1 MAIIIRVYSVQ
12 KLTPYIFGSHNNTN
26 STCIIFQAMMSW
38 LQENYSAALSD
49 PIIKSVII
57 IFGSVIAAKITDII
71 FSRVFKRI
79 VDKTKTNLDN
89 QIIQL
94 LHRPIFYTILFI
106 GFSVA
111 VKTVGLPDYLDFAL
125 VGIFKTCTIL
135 IWLFV
140 AMKILVISTEWASS
154 RTSNPFLQQK
164 TLSLFNNLGRIGI
177 GLFGVYFIFLS
188 WDININGIL
197 ASASV
202 LGVVLG
208 LAAKDTVANFFA
220 GIFLMADS
228 PFKEGDYIL
237 LDTGE
242 RGYVKQM
249 GIRSTRFMTRDDIEI
264 TIPNSVIAASK
275 IVNESGGPGETER
288 VRITLHVAYESDIDA
303 VKALLVTIAL
313 GNENVLKT
321 PEPRVRLREF
331 ADHGLKLQLLFWI
344 HKPEIRGRTV
354 DAVNT
359 EIYKQFAQNNI
370 SIPYP
375 TMRVI
380 LPQEGNNS

>member
-1 MAIIIRVYSVQ
+1 
-12 KLTPYIFGSHNNTN
+12 
-26 STCIIFQAMMSW
+26 MSW
-38 LQENYSAALSD
+38 LQKNYEVALSN
-49 PIIKSVII
+49 PIILSVLII
-57 IFGSVIAAKITDII
+57 LGAVIAAKITDMI
-71 FSRVFKRI
+71 FTRIFKRI
-79 VDKTKTNLDN
+79 VNKTQTNFDDRIL
-89 QIIQL
+89 QL
-94 LHRPIFYTILFI
+94 LHRPIFYSILFI

-111 VKTVGLPDYLDFAL
+111 VKTAELPNYIDYAL
-125 VGIFKTCTIL
+125 VGIFKTSTIL

-140 AMKILVISTEWASS
+140 VMKVLILSMEWASQK
-154 RTSNPFLQQK
+154 TSNPLLQQK
-164 TLSLFNNLGRIGI
+164 TLPLFNNLGKIAI
-177 GLFGVYFIFLS
+177 GLFGIYFIFLS

-197 ASASV
+197 ASAGV

-288 VRITLHVAYESDIDA
+288 VRITLHVAYESDIDD
-303 VKALLVTIAL
+303 VKALLISIAL
-313 GNENVLKT
+313 GNENVLKA
-321 PEPRVRLREF
+321 PEPRVRFREF
-331 ADHGLKLQLLFWI
+331 GDHGLKLQLLFWI

-359 EIYKQFAQNNI
+359 EIYKQFSQNNI

-375 TMRVI
+375 TMKVI
-380 LPQEGNNS
+380 LPKEGNNS

>member
-1 MAIIIRVYSVQ
+1 
-12 KLTPYIFGSHNNTN
+12 
-26 STCIIFQAMMSW
+26 MSW
-38 LQENYSAALSD
+38 LQKNYEVALSN
-49 PIIKSVII
+49 PIILSVLII
-57 IFGSVIAAKITDII
+57 LGAVIAAKITDMI
-71 FSRVFKRI
+71 FTRIFKRI
-79 VDKTKTNLDN
+79 VNKTQTNFDDRIL
-89 QIIQL
+89 QL
-94 LHRPIFYTILFI
+94 LHRPIFYSILFI

-111 VKTVGLPDYLDFAL
+111 VKTAELPNYIDYAL
-125 VGIFKTCTIL
+125 VGIFKTSTIL

-140 AMKILVISTEWASS
+140 VMKVLILSMEWASQK
-154 RTSNPFLQQK
+154 TSNPLLQQK
-164 TLSLFNNLGRIGI
+164 TLPLFNNLGKIAI
-177 GLFGVYFIFLS
+177 GLFGIYFIFLS

-197 ASASV
+197 ASAGV

-288 VRITLHVAYESDIDA
+288 VRITLHVAYESNIDD
-303 VKALLVTIAL
+303 VKALLISIAL
-313 GNENVLKT
+313 GNENVLKA
-321 PEPRVRLREF
+321 PEPRVRFREF
-331 ADHGLKLQLLFWI
+331 GDNGLKLQLLFWI

-359 EIYKQFAQNNI
+359 EIYKQFSQNNI

-375 TMRVI
+375 TMKVI
-380 LPQEGNNS
+380 LPREGNNS

>member
-1 MAIIIRVYSVQ
+1 
-12 KLTPYIFGSHNNTN
+12 
-26 STCIIFQAMMSW
+26 MMSW
-38 LQENYSAALSD
+38 LQENYEVALSN
-49 PIIKSVII
+49 PIILSVLII
-57 IFGSVIAAKITDII
+57 LGAVIAAKITDMI
-71 FSRVFKRI
+71 FTRIFKRI
-79 VDKTKTNLDN
+79 VNKTQTNFDDRIL
-89 QIIQL
+89 QL
-94 LHRPIFYTILFI
+94 LHRPIFYSILFI

-111 VKTVGLPDYLDFAL
+111 VKTAELPNYIDYAL
-125 VGIFKTCTIL
+125 VGIFKTSTIL

-140 AMKILVISTEWASS
+140 VMKVLILSMEWASQK
-154 RTSNPFLQQK
+154 TSNPLLQQK
-164 TLSLFNNLGRIGI
+164 TLPLFNNLGKIAI
-177 GLFGVYFIFLS
+177 GLFGIYFIFLS

-197 ASASV
+197 ASAGV

-228 PFKEGDYIL
+228 PYKEGDYIL

-242 RGYVKQM
+242 RGYVKSM
-249 GIRSTRFMTRDDIEI
+249 GLRSTRFMTRDDIEI

-275 IVNESGGPGETER
+275 IVNESGGPGEKER
-288 VRITLHVAYESDIDA
+288 VRITLHVAYESDIDD
-303 VKALLVTIAL
+303 VKALLISIAL

-321 PEPRVRLREF
+321 PEPRVRFREF
-331 ADHGLKLQLLFWI
+331 ADHGLRLQLLFWI

-359 EIYKQFAQNNI
+359 EIYKQFSQNNI

-375 TMRVI
+375 TMKVI
-380 LPQEGNNS
+380 LPREGNNS

>member
-1 MAIIIRVYSVQ
+1 
-12 KLTPYIFGSHNNTN
+12 
-26 STCIIFQAMMSW
+26 MSW
-38 LQENYSAALSD
+38 LQKNYDVALSN
-49 PIIKSVII
+49 PIILSVLII
-57 IFGSVIAAKITDII
+57 LGAVIAAKITDMI
-71 FSRVFKRI
+71 FTRIFKRI
-79 VDKTKTNLDN
+79 VNKTQTNFDDRIL
-89 QIIQL
+89 QL
-94 LHRPIFYTILFI
+94 LHRPIFYSILFI

-111 VKTVGLPDYLDFAL
+111 VKTAELPNYIDYAL
-125 VGIFKTCTIL
+125 VGIFKTSTIL

-140 AMKILVISTEWASS
+140 VMKVLILSMEWASQK
-154 RTSNPFLQQK
+154 TSNPLLQQK
-164 TLSLFNNLGRIGI
+164 TLPLFNNLGKIAI
-177 GLFGVYFIFLS
+177 GLFGIYFIFLS

-197 ASASV
+197 ASAGV

-288 VRITLHVAYESDIDA
+288 VRITLHVA
-303 VKALLVTIAL
+303 
-313 GNENVLKT
+313 
-321 PEPRVRLREF
+321 
-331 ADHGLKLQLLFWI
+331 
-344 HKPEIRGRTV
+344 
-354 DAVNT
+354 
-359 EIYKQFAQNNI
+359 
-370 SIPYP
+370 
-375 TMRVI
+375 
-380 LPQEGNNS
+380 

>member
-1 MAIIIRVYSVQ
+1 
-12 KLTPYIFGSHNNTN
+12 
-26 STCIIFQAMMSW
+26 MSW
-38 LQENYSAALSD
+38 LQKNYEVALSN
-49 PIIKSVII
+49 PIILSVLII
-57 IFGSVIAAKITDII
+57 LGAVIAAKITDMI
-71 FSRVFKRI
+71 FTRIFKRI
-79 VDKTKTNLDN
+79 VNKTQTNFDDRILE
-89 QIIQL
+89 L
-94 LHRPIFYTILFI
+94 LHRPIFYSILFI

-111 VKTVGLPDYLDFAL
+111 VKTAELPNYIDYAL
-125 VGIFKTCTIL
+125 VGIFKTSTIL

-140 AMKILVISTEWASS
+140 VMKILILSMEWASQK
-154 RTSNPFLQQK
+154 TSNPLLQQK
-164 TLSLFNNLGRIGI
+164 TLPLFNNLGKIAI
-177 GLFGVYFIFLS
+177 GLFGIYFIFLS

-197 ASASV
+197 ASAGV

-288 VRITLHVAYESDIDA
+288 VRITLHVAYESNIDD
-303 VKALLVTIAL
+303 VKALLISIAL
-313 GNENVLKT
+313 GNENVLKA
-321 PEPRVRLREF
+321 PEPRVRFREF

-359 EIYKQFAQNNI
+359 EIYKQFSQNNI

-375 TMRVI
+375 TMKVI
-380 LPQEGNNS
+380 LPREGNNS

>member
-1 MAIIIRVYSVQ
+1 
-12 KLTPYIFGSHNNTN
+12 
-26 STCIIFQAMMSW
+26 MMSW
-38 LQENYSAALSD
+38 LQENYEVALSN
-49 PIIKSVII
+49 PIILSVLII
-57 IFGSVIAAKITDII
+57 LGAVIAAKIMDMI
-71 FSRVFKRI
+71 FTRIFKRI
-79 VDKTKTNLDN
+79 VNKTQTNFDDRIL
-89 QIIQL
+89 QL
-94 LHRPIFYTILFI
+94 LHRPIFYSILFI

-111 VKTVGLPDYLDFAL
+111 VKTAELPNYIDYAL
-125 VGIFKTCTIL
+125 VGIFKTSTIL

-140 AMKILVISTEWASS
+140 VMKVLILSMEWASQK
-154 RTSNPFLQQK
+154 TSNPLLQQK
-164 TLSLFNNLGRIGI
+164 TLPLFNNLGKIAI
-177 GLFGVYFIFLS
+177 GLFGIYFIFLS

-197 ASASV
+197 ASAGV

-242 RGYVKQM
+242 RGYVKKM

-288 VRITLHVAYESDIDA
+288 VRITLHVAYESDIDD
-303 VKALLVTIAL
+303 VKALLISIAL
-313 GNENVLKT
+313 GNENVLKA
-321 PEPRVRLREF
+321 PEPRVRFREF
-331 ADHGLKLQLLFWI
+331 ADNGLKLQLLFWI

-359 EIYKQFAQNNI
+359 EIYKNFSQNNI

-375 TMRVI
+375 TMKVI
-380 LPQEGNNS
+380 LPREGNNS

>member
-1 MAIIIRVYSVQ
+1 
-12 KLTPYIFGSHNNTN
+12 
-26 STCIIFQAMMSW
+26 MSW
-38 LQENYSAALSD
+38 LQENYEVALSN
-49 PIIKSVII
+49 PIILSVLII
-57 IFGSVIAAKITDII
+57 LGAVIAAKITDMI
-71 FSRVFKRI
+71 FTRIFKRI
-79 VDKTKTNLDN
+79 VNKTQTNFDDRIL
-89 QIIQL
+89 QL
-94 LHRPIFYTILFI
+94 LHRPIFYSILFI

-111 VKTVGLPDYLDFAL
+111 VKTAELPNYIDYAL
-125 VGIFKTCTIL
+125 VGIFKTSTIL

-140 AMKILVISTEWASS
+140 GMKVLILSMEWASQK
-154 RTSNPFLQQK
+154 TSNPLLQQK
-164 TLSLFNNLGRIGI
+164 TLPLFNNLGKIAI
-177 GLFGVYFIFLS
+177 GLFGIYFIFLS

-197 ASASV
+197 ASAGV

-228 PFKEGDYIL
+228 PYKEGDYIL

-242 RGYVKQM
+242 RGYVKSM
-249 GIRSTRFMTRDDIEI
+249 GLRSTRFMTRDDIEI

-275 IVNESGGPGETER
+275 IVNESGGPGEKER
-288 VRITLHVAYESDIDA
+288 VRITLHVAYESDIDE
-303 VKALLVTIAL
+303 VKALLISIAL
-313 GNENVLKT
+313 GNKNVLKT
-321 PEPRVRLREF
+321 PEPRVRFREF

-359 EIYKQFAQNNI
+359 EIYKQFSQNNI

-375 TMRVI
+375 TMKVI
-380 LPQEGNNS
+380 LPRVGNSS

>member
-1 MAIIIRVYSVQ
+1 
-12 KLTPYIFGSHNNTN
+12 
-26 STCIIFQAMMSW
+26 MSW
-38 LQENYSAALSD
+38 LQENYEVALSN
-49 PIIKSVII
+49 PIILSVLII
-57 IFGSVIAAKITDII
+57 LGAVIAAKITDMI
-71 FSRVFKRI
+71 FTRIFKRI
-79 VDKTKTNLDN
+79 VNKTQTNFDDRILE
-89 QIIQL
+89 L
-94 LHRPIFYTILFI
+94 LHRPIFYSILFI

-111 VKTVGLPDYLDFAL
+111 VKTAELPNYIDYAL
-125 VGIFKTCTIL
+125 VGIFKTSTIL

-140 AMKILVISTEWASS
+140 VMKVLILSMEWASQK
-154 RTSNPFLQQK
+154 TSNPLLQQK
-164 TLSLFNNLGRIGI
+164 TLPLFNNLGKIAI
-177 GLFGVYFIFLS
+177 GLFGIYFIFLS

-197 ASASV
+197 ASAGV

-228 PFKEGDYIL
+228 PYKEGDYIL

-242 RGYVKQM
+242 RGYVKSM
-249 GIRSTRFMTRDDIEI
+249 GLRSTRFMTRDDIEI

-275 IVNESGGPGETER
+275 IVNESGGPGEKER
-288 VRITLHVAYESDIDA
+288 VRITLHVAYESDIDD
-303 VKALLVTIAL
+303 VKALLISIAL

-321 PEPRVRLREF
+321 PKPRVRFREF
-331 ADHGLKLQLLFWI
+331 ADHGLRLQLLFWI

-359 EIYKQFAQNNI
+359 EIYKQFSQNNI

-375 TMRVI
+375 TMKVI
-380 LPQEGNNS
+380 LPREGNNS

>member
-1 MAIIIRVYSVQ
+1 
-12 KLTPYIFGSHNNTN
+12 
-26 STCIIFQAMMSW
+26 MSW
-38 LQENYSAALSD
+38 LQENYEVALSN
-49 PIIKSVII
+49 PIILSVLII
-57 IFGSVIAAKITDII
+57 LGAVIAAKITDMI
-71 FSRVFKRI
+71 FTRIFKRI
-79 VDKTKTNLDN
+79 VNKTQTNFDDRIL
-89 QIIQL
+89 QL
-94 LHRPIFYTILFI
+94 LHRPIFYSILFI

-111 VKTVGLPDYLDFAL
+111 VKTAELPNYIDYAL
-125 VGIFKTCTIL
+125 VGIFKTSTIL

-140 AMKILVISTEWASS
+140 VMKVLILSMEWASQK
-154 RTSNPFLQQK
+154 TSNPLLQQK
-164 TLSLFNNLGRIGI
+164 TLPLFNNLGKIAI
-177 GLFGVYFIFLS
+177 GLFGIYFIFLS

-197 ASASV
+197 ASAGV

-228 PFKEGDYIL
+228 PYKEGDYIL

-242 RGYVKQM
+242 RGYVKSM
-249 GIRSTRFMTRDDIEI
+249 GLRSTRFMTRDDIEI

-288 VRITLHVAYESDIDA
+288 VRITLHVAYDSDIDD
-303 VKALLVTIAL
+303 VKALLISIAL
-313 GNENVLKT
+313 GNENVLKA
-321 PEPRVRLREF
+321 PEPRVRFREF
-331 ADHGLKLQLLFWI
+331 ADHGLRLQLLFWI

-359 EIYKQFAQNNI
+359 EIYKQFSQNNI

-375 TMRVI
+375 TMKVI
-380 LPQEGNNS
+380 LPREGNNS